1 MTASIQTK
9 NNKYY
14 IVLNWHSVPNKREQK
29 WIKTDLTV
37 TGNNK
42 RKVEELRL
50 QVLNEWKIRLKREA
64 ILNFRNI

>member
-14 IVLNWHSVPNKREQK
+14 IVLNWRSVPNKREQK

-50 QVLNEWKIRLKREA
+50 QVLNEWKNKI
-64 ILNFRNI
+64 